1 MRPRTGYAWLVSEDR
16 NISVDEAL
24 AEITIIIDRLDS
36 MGPGDPGRSDL
47 VARRDELRRSARD
60 ASVASRSSDI
70 LRYERDQALHQVA
83 EIEARHAKKASAKKR
98 AFGWIIDP
106 GSESNR
112 IDRMLKE
119 QHAAEREALERR
131 IAEIDVQLEDTE
143 PEA

>member
-47 VARRDELRRSARD
+47 VARRDQLRKSARD
-60 ASVASRSSDI
+60 ASVASRSTDI
-70 LRYERDQALHQVA
+70 LRYERDQAQHQVA
-83 EIEARHAKKASAKKR
+83 EIEARNAKKARAKKR
-98 AFGWIIDP
+98 AFAWIIDP

-119 QHAAEREALERR
+119 QDAAEREALERR
-131 IAEIDVQLEDTE
+131 IAEIDTRLADTE
-143 PEA
+143 PTE

>member
-1 MRPRTGYAWLVSEDR
+1 MSEDR

-36 MGPGDPGRSDL
+36 MRPGDPGRSDL

-60 ASVASRSSDI
+60 ASVASRSMDI
-70 LRYERDQALHQVA
+70 LRYERDQALHQAA
-83 EIEARHAKKASAKKR
+83 EIEARNSKKASAKKR

-119 QHAAEREALERR
+119 QDADEREALERR
-131 IAEIDVQLEDTE
+131 IAEIDLQLEDTE

>member
-1 MRPRTGYAWLVSEDR
+1 VSEDR

-36 MGPGDPGRSDL
+36 MRPGDPGRSDL

-60 ASVASRSSDI
+60 ASVASRSMDI
-70 LRYERDQALHQVA
+70 LRYERDQALHQAA
-83 EIEARHAKKASAKKR
+83 EIEARNSKKASAKKR

-119 QHAAEREALERR
+119 QDADEREALERR
-131 IAEIDVQLEDTE
+131 IAEIDLQLEDTE

>member
-1 MRPRTGYAWLVSEDR
+1 MSEDR

-47 VARRDELRRSARD
+47 IARRDELRRSARD
-60 ASVASRSSDI
+60 ASEASRSTDI
-70 LRYERDQALHQVA
+70 LSYERDQAQRQVA
-83 EIEARHAKKASAKKR
+83 EIESRSAKKARAKKK
-98 AFGWIIDP
+98 AFNWIIDP

-119 QHAAEREALERR
+119 QDAAEREALEHR
-131 IAEIDVQLEDTE
+131 IAEIDAQLADTE
-143 PEA
+143 PTE